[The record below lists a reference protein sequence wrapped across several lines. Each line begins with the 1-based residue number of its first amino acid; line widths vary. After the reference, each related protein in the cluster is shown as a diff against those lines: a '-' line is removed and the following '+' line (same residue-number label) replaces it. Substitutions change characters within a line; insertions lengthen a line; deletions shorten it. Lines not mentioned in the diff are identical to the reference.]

1 MEMDYERRRVQLRFL
16 TAFALLTSVLPLLS
30 CSGHLPELTAVEY
43 RLSVSPLDSAG
54 SKLGER
60 LSVFAAVRDED
71 GYKDLAALHVLHDE
85 SEYLWTLLPDSWTR
99 RDQNKEIWI
108 GSSGLATPDAGLLPR
123 GLYRVVLEDLAG
135 GSDQASFTLGAGLE
149 AGLEFP
155 VIRKENDWVVVLSK
169 YARTELLFLDGGGTV
184 LRSVE
189 APRIRKD
196 MDYLYGSPAWKTDV
210 ESLLA
215 YAYDPERNLGVF
227 SRKWAIQP

>member
-1 MEMDYERRRVQLRFL
+1 MSFDLEKRRARLLAL
-16 TAFALLTSVLPLLS
+16 TALALLAAVLPLLS

-54 SKLGER
+54 SEFGEQ

-71 GYKDLAALHVLHDE
+71 GFKDLAALHVLHDE
-85 SEYLWTLLPDSWTR
+85 SEYLWTLVPESWTR

-108 GSSGLATPDAGLLPR
+108 GSTGLSSPDAGLLPR

-135 GSDQASFTLGAGLE
+135 GSDQTSFTLGAGLE

-155 VIRKENDWVVVLSK
+155 VIRKEGELVIVLSK
-169 YARTELLFLDGGGTV
+169 YARTELLFLDRSGSV

-189 APRIRKD
+189 APRTRKA
-196 MDYLYGSPAWKTDV
+196 MDYLYGSSAWKTDV
-210 ESLLA
+210 GSLLA
-215 YAYDPERNLGVF
+215 YAYDPERNLGIF
-227 SRKWAIQP
+227 SRKQAMQP